1 MTIIGDTDFSLI
13 TPSQD
18 ATFYTD
24 QSFDI
29 IVYFEDFNL
38 LTPIDGAT
46 IEYNINGQGLQSTTV
61 NNGTIGY
68 YVIPVDC
75 SIFTSDGLKSVDI
88 SANKQYY
95 DSQLLTY
102 SFNVIVVEEPSRPSQ
117 PAIPGYNI
125 IALIVSCLGITIALI
140 KNKYKNNYFFFFFI
154 L

>member
-1 MTIIGDTDFSLI
+1 LTIIGDTDFSLI

-125 IALIVSCLGITIALI
+125 IALIV
-140 KNKYKNNYFFFFFI
+140 
-154 L
+154 